1 MNGGFVMERFHF
13 NTTQQS
19 KLISLLLNSSIKP
32 VDWQLKVTDSQVI
45 PPHPPTKKAM
55 EEFHEVAIAYYNN
68 APRNLQRLAWS
79 FFLALDSD
87 GDGQISYMEYINFL
101 RQCGY
106 GWISSNFFKDLD
118 RNRDGCLGFWEVLT
132 LYYVIKTRGL
142 WCQGCQTCLV
152 GLYFTCVSCF
162 DSGSRTYDLCPT
174 CYKQKKF
181 SHNHTNF
188 MDNHLLLRSKR
199 GLPPGTANI
208 NLVRTIG
215 YAIQQKQ

>member
-1 MNGGFVMERFHF
+1 
-13 NTTQQS
+13 
-19 KLISLLLNSSIKP
+19 
-32 VDWQLKVTDSQVI
+32 
-45 PPHPPTKKAM
+45 M

-199 GLPPGTANI
+199 GLPAGTANI

-215 YAIQQKQ
+215 YAI

>member
-1 MNGGFVMERFHF
+1 
-13 NTTQQS
+13 
-19 KLISLLLNSSIKP
+19 
-32 VDWQLKVTDSQVI
+32 
-45 PPHPPTKKAM
+45 M

-208 NLVRTIG
+208 NLALAPRS
-215 YAIQQKQ
+215 AINASAAVDDDLMQAFQALETGVTTGKTSTCIVM

>member
-1 MNGGFVMERFHF
+1 
-13 NTTQQS
+13 
-19 KLISLLLNSSIKP
+19 
-32 VDWQLKVTDSQVI
+32 
-45 PPHPPTKKAM
+45 M

-87 GDGQISYMEYINFL
+87 GDGQISYTEYINFL

-162 DSGSRTYDLCPT
+162 DSGSRTYDLCSA

-199 GLPPGTANI
+199 GLPAGTANI
-208 NLVRTIG
+208 NLALAPRP
-215 YAIQQKQ
+215 AINAAAAVDDDLMQSFQALETGVAGGKPNTCIVM

>member
-1 MNGGFVMERFHF
+1 
-13 NTTQQS
+13 
-19 KLISLLLNSSIKP
+19 
-32 VDWQLKVTDSQVI
+32 
-45 PPHPPTKKAM
+45 M

-68 APRNLQRLAWS
+68 APRNLQRLAWN

-101 RQCGY
+101 RQYGY

-162 DSGSRTYDLCPT
+162 DSGSRTYDLCPA

-199 GLPPGTANI
+199 GLPAGTANI
-208 NLVRTIG
+208 NQALAPRS
-215 YAIQQKQ
+215 AICASAAVVVMMI

>member
-1 MNGGFVMERFHF
+1 
-13 NTTQQS
+13 
-19 KLISLLLNSSIKP
+19 
-32 VDWQLKVTDSQVI
+32 
-45 PPHPPTKKAM
+45 M

-162 DSGSRTYDLCPT
+162 DSGSRTYDLCPS

-199 GLPPGTANI
+199 GLSAGTVNVNLALAPRPAINPPAAVDDDLLQSFQALETGVAAGKANTCI
-208 NLVRTIG
+208 VM
-215 YAIQQKQ
+215 